1 MTLGL
6 EKTKLYKNLWKI
18 VGYITSNKKGTNMN
32 RPYGLDELLDMNF
45 CFTRVNKL
53 VFDSSISLWQSID
66 CEMMI

>member
-18 VGYITSNKKGTNMN
+18 VGYITNNKKGTNMN